1 MSFSTAASSKDAGKM
16 QNAATVTWASIQE
29 RWMLCWFHTPTLTTP
44 EHYPR
49 SQSMAFQERCSGQGP
64 QEI

>member
-1 MSFSTAASSKDAGKM
+1 M

-49 SQSMAFQERCSGQGP
+49 SQSVAFQERCSGQGP